1 MLSDA
6 VSTSYSEMSSDSAEE
21 NLAKPPALPRFDVL
35 IRRIGDSTRF
45 GAFETHALETTLRI
59 GSDDSN
65 DIVLDGRDVEPRHG
79 VIDLTGRGPQLML
92 LGTAEAS
99 VGGARAR
106 GTVGVVPGDGILIGG
121 NRLTIE
127 LRVGLRDGIGN
138 WVLVSDDG
146 RLSLRVE
153 RDVSVGKAGSDLEL
167 ADDRV
172 SASHAMF
179 VPRGE
184 YLWVR
189 DLSGGST
196 FIDNIAVAGAAMLK
210 EGDTVRFGPDESFV
224 VADGEVAAERLRTA
238 RAASMKPLTRPDHVR
253 RPAERRPPT
262 VRPGLSAEEEGP
274 APTPPSPA
282 AAPAAAAPP
291 YRAPPMAR
299 DVTQTTS
306 VEMAVAGYG
315 WPPKRPPR
323 RWLAVGTLFVVVVAA
338 AFLIPEDWSRWL
350 AGAGTKL
357 TDALPTPA
365 TSEDAIQNAAAAEE
379 SIETGV
385 PASAPSSRPTS
396 TEKAIDSLGADAPD
410 RADVGGSPVTSAS
423 DERHEGPDAAAS
435 RSSKATSLV
444 APPEAADVPEL
455 IRLSKADAANA
466 TASAQLSTALDQAA
480 TAIEAA
486 LAGHR
491 FGSAETQLERL
502 ARQGLPTTDQ
512 PRYVE
517 AATWKRLQVARLLI
531 RADELMQQRLIV
543 APTGESALSYLQEA
557 LRLAP
562 QNTVARDMSEKAEGY
577 LLQASRRAEQ
587 NGEVDESRRL
597 AEMAALVR
605 DATRT

>member
-1 MLSDA
+1 
-6 VSTSYSEMSSDSAEE
+6 MSSDTAEE
-21 NLAKPPALPRFDVL
+21 NLAKPAVVPRFDVL

-45 GAFETHALETTLRI
+45 GAFETHPLETTLRI
-59 GSDDSN
+59 GSDDGN
-65 DIVLDGRDVEPRHG
+65 DIVLDGRDVEARHA

-92 LGTAEAS
+92 LGAAEAS

-138 WVLVSDDG
+138 WVLVSGDG

-153 RDVSVGKAGSDLEL
+153 RDVSVGKAGCDLEL

-172 SASHAMF
+172 SASHATF

-196 FIDNIAVAGAAMLK
+196 FVDNIAVAGAVMLR

-224 VADGEVAAERLRTA
+224 VADSEVAAERLRTT
-238 RAASMKPLTRPDHVR
+238 RAASMKPLTRPDRVR
-253 RPAERRPPT
+253 RPERRAPT
-262 VRPGLSAEEEGP
+262 VQPGLPAVEEAR

-282 AAPAAAAPP
+282 TAPAAAEPR
-291 YRAPPMAR
+291 YRAPTQAR

-306 VEMAVAGYG
+306 VEIPVADFG

-338 AFLIPEDWSRWL
+338 AFLVPEDWSRWL

-365 TSEDAIQNAAAAEE
+365 TSQGAVQNAARDG
-379 SIETGV
+379 SIEPG
-385 PASAPSSRPTS
+385 APGSVSTRPRSSG
-396 TEKAIDSLGADAPD
+396 EAIDSLGADASD
-410 RADVGGSPVTSAS
+410 RVGVLEPPVTSTS
-423 DERHEGPDAAAS
+423 DERPEGPAAAAS
-435 RSSKATSLV
+435 GGPEPPSEV
-444 APPEAADVPEL
+444 APESADMPAL
-455 IRLSKADAANA
+455 IRLLKTDPGNAA
-466 TASAQLSTALDQAA
+466 ASTQLRAALDQAA
-480 TAIEAA
+480 TAIEVA

-517 AATWKRLQVARLLI
+517 ADTWKRLQVARLLV

-587 NGEVDESRRL
+587 NGEVDESHRL